1 MKILITGANGLLGNE
16 LVSVLKNDHSLIL
29 FSHSQLDIS
38 DSESVNKQIDS
49 SLPDVI
55 INSAAYTQVDACE
68 TNYDLAYKS
77 NAIGPKN
84 LAIKCK
90 QLGIPFIHISTDYV
104 FEGNENNNKPFKE
117 DDKLGPKTVY
127 GKTKL
132 EGENLVKQNCD
143 KYFVLRT
150 AWLYGQGK
158 NFVKTMLNLSKKN
171 KELKVVND
179 QIGSPTYA
187 KDLAKAI
194 KEIIDKKSDKYGI
207 YHITNKGEVQ
217 WYEFAKKIFEI
228 KKIEIKINPVTS
240 EEFPRPAP
248 RPHYSVLNNQK
259 WINAGFNP
267 LRNYEE
273 ALKEYL
279 DSFKDEQILIIFS

>member
-1 MKILITGANGLLGNE
+1 MKILITGANGLLGHE
-16 LVSVLKNDHSLIL
+16 LSSILKGHTIL
-29 FSHSQLDIS
+29 LSHSQLDIS
-38 DSESVNKQIDS
+38 DPESVNKQIDS
-49 SLPDVI
+49 SSPDII

-68 TNYDLAYKS
+68 TNYDLAFKS

-90 QLGIPFIHISTDYV
+90 QLGIPLIHISTDYV
-104 FEGNENNNKPFKE
+104 FEGNEKKNSPLVE

-132 EGENLVKQNCD
+132 EGEKMVQENCQ
-143 KYFVLRT
+143 KYFILRT
-150 AWLYGQGK
+150 AWLYGEGK
-158 NFVKTMLNLSKKN
+158 NFVKTMLSLSKKN

-194 KEIIDKKSDKYGI
+194 KEIIEKKSDKYGI
-207 YHITNKGEVQ
+207 YHVTNKGEVS

-228 KKIEIKINPVTS
+228 KNIEIKVNPCTS

-248 RPHYSVLNNQK
+248 RPHYSVLSNQK
-259 WINAGFNP
+259 WIDAGFTP
-267 LRNYEE
+267 MRDYEE
-273 ALKEYL
+273 ALNEYL
-279 DSFKDEQILIIFS
+279 DSLKDE

>member
-1 MKILITGANGLLGNE
+1 MKILITGSNGLLGHE
-16 LVSVLKNDHSLIL
+16 LASILKDHSLIL
-29 FSHSQLDIS
+29 LSHSQLDIS
-38 DSESVNKQIDS
+38 DSNSINKIIDS
-49 SLPDVI
+49 SSPDI
-55 INSAAYTQVDACE
+55 LINSAAYTQVDLCE
-68 TNYDLAYKS
+68 SNYALAFAS
-77 NAIGPKN
+77 NATGPKN

-90 QLGIPFIHISTDYV
+90 QLGIPLIHISTDYV
-104 FEGNENNNKPFKE
+104 FEGNEKKNSPLNE
-117 DDKLGPKTVY
+117 DNKLGPKTVY

-132 EGENLVKQNCD
+132 EGEKLVMENCH
-143 KYFVLRT
+143 KYFILRT
-150 AWLYGQGK
+150 AWLYGEGK
-158 NFVKTMLNLSKKN
+158 NFVKTMINLSKKN

-207 YHITNKGEVQ
+207 YHVTNKGEVS
-217 WYEFAKKIFEI
+217 WYEFAKKIFEL
-228 KKIEIKINPVTS
+228 KKIEIKVNPCTS

-259 WINAGFNP
+259 WINAGFTP

-273 ALKEYL
+273 ALNEYL
-279 DSFKDEQILIIFS
+279 ENLKED

>member
-1 MKILITGANGLLGNE
+1 MKILITGANGLLGHE
-16 LVSVLKNDHSLIL
+16 LASILKNHSLIL
-29 FSHSQLDIS
+29 LSHSQLDIS
-38 DSESVNKQIDS
+38 DSNSINKIIDS
-49 SLPDVI
+49 SSPDII
-55 INSAAYTQVDACE
+55 INSAAYTQVDLCE
-68 TNYDLAYKS
+68 SNYDLAFAS
-77 NAIGPKN
+77 NATGPKN

-90 QLGIPFIHISTDYV
+90 QLGIPLIHISTDYV
-104 FEGNENNNKPFKE
+104 FEGNEKKNSPLNE

-132 EGENLVKQNCD
+132 EGEKLVMENCH
-143 KYFVLRT
+143 KYFILRT
-150 AWLYGQGK
+150 AWLYGEGK
-158 NFVKTMLNLSKKN
+158 NFVKTMINLSKKN

-207 YHITNKGEVQ
+207 YHVTNKGEVS
-217 WYEFAKKIFEI
+217 WYEFAKKIFEL
-228 KKIEIKINPVTS
+228 KKIEIKVNPCTS

-259 WINAGFNP
+259 WINAGFTP

-279 DSFKDEQILIIFS
+279 EILKED

>member
-1 MKILITGANGLLGNE
+1 MKILITGANGLLGHE
-16 LVSVLKNDHSLIL
+16 LSSLLKDHTLIL
-29 FSHSQLDIS
+29 LSHSQLDIS

-49 SLPDVI
+49 SSPDII

-68 TNYDLAYKS
+68 TNYDLAFQS

-90 QLGIPFIHISTDYV
+90 QLGIPLIHISTDYV
-104 FEGNENNNKPFKE
+104 FEGNEKKNSPLVEN
-117 DDKLGPKTVY
+117 DKLGPKTVY

-132 EGENLVKQNCD
+132 EGEKMVQENCE
-143 KYFVLRT
+143 KYFILRT
-150 AWLYGQGK
+150 AWLYGEGK
-158 NFVKTMLNLSKKN
+158 NFVKTMLSLSKKN
-171 KELKVVND
+171 NELKVVND

-194 KEIIDKKSDKYGI
+194 KEIIEKKSDKYGI
-207 YHITNKGEVQ
+207 YHVTNKGEVS

-228 KKIEIKINPVTS
+228 KNIEIKVNPCTS

-248 RPHYSVLNNQK
+248 RPHYSVLSNQK
-259 WINAGFNP
+259 LIDAGFTP
-267 LRNYEE
+267 MRDYEE
-273 ALKEYL
+273 ALNEYL
-279 DSFKDEQILIIFS
+279 NSLKDE

>member
-16 LVSVLKNDHSLIL
+16 LVSVLKNVHSLIL

-104 FEGNENNNKPFKE
+104 FEGNENNNKPYKE

-143 KYFVLRT
+143 KYFILRT

-207 YHITNKGEVQ
+207 YHITNKGEVS

-228 KKIEIKINPVTS
+228 KNIEIKVNPVTS

-248 RPHYSVLNNQK
+248 RPHYSVLNNKK
-259 WINAGFNP
+259 WINEGFTP
-267 LRNYEE
+267 LRNYED

-279 DSFKDEQILIIFS
+279 ETLKDE

>member
-1 MKILITGANGLLGNE
+1 MKILITGANGLLGHE
-16 LVSVLKNDHSLIL
+16 LSSLLKDHTLIL
-29 FSHSQLDIS
+29 LSHSQLDIS
-38 DSESVNKQIDS
+38 NSESVNKQIDS
-49 SLPDVI
+49 SSPDII

-68 TNYDLAYKS
+68 TNYDLAFQS

-90 QLGIPFIHISTDYV
+90 QLGIPLIHISTDYV
-104 FEGNENNNKPFKE
+104 FEGNKKKNSPLVE

-132 EGENLVKQNCD
+132 EGEKMVQENCE
-143 KYFVLRT
+143 KYFILRT
-150 AWLYGQGK
+150 AWLYGEGK
-158 NFVKTMLNLSKKN
+158 NFVKTMLSLSKKN

-194 KEIIDKKSDKYGI
+194 KEIIEKKSDKYGI
-207 YHITNKGEVQ
+207 YHVTNKGEVS

-228 KKIEIKINPVTS
+228 KNIEIKVNPCTS

-248 RPHYSVLNNQK
+248 RPHYSVLSNQK
-259 WINAGFNP
+259 WIDAGFTP
-267 LRNYEE
+267 MRDYEE
-273 ALKEYL
+273 ALNEYL
-279 DSFKDEQILIIFS
+279 DSLKDE

>member
-1 MKILITGANGLLGNE
+1 MKILITGANGLLGHE
-16 LVSVLKNDHSLIL
+16 LSSILKDHTLIL
-29 FSHSQLDIS
+29 LSHSQLDIS
-38 DSESVNKQIDS
+38 DPESVNKQIDS
-49 SLPDVI
+49 SSPDII

-68 TNYDLAYKS
+68 TNYDLAFKS

-90 QLGIPFIHISTDYV
+90 QLGIPLIHISTDYV
-104 FEGNENNNKPFKE
+104 FEGNEKKNSPLVE

-132 EGENLVKQNCD
+132 EGEKMVQKNCQ
-143 KYFVLRT
+143 KYFILRT
-150 AWLYGQGK
+150 AWLYGEGK
-158 NFVKTMLNLSKKN
+158 NFVKTMLSLSKKN

-194 KEIIDKKSDKYGI
+194 KEIIEKKSDKYGI
-207 YHITNKGEVQ
+207 YHVTNKGEVS

-228 KKIEIKINPVTS
+228 KNIEIKVNPCTS

-248 RPHYSVLNNQK
+248 RPHYSVLSNQK
-259 WINAGFNP
+259 WIDAGFTP
-267 LRNYEE
+267 MRDYEE
-273 ALKEYL
+273 ALNEYL
-279 DSFKDEQILIIFS
+279 DSLKDE

>member
-1 MKILITGANGLLGNE
+1 MKILITGANGLLGHE
-16 LVSVLKNDHSLIL
+16 LASILKDHSLIL
-29 FSHSQLDIS
+29 LSHSQLDIS
-38 DSESVNKQIDS
+38 DSDSVNKAIDS
-49 SLPDVI
+49 SSPDII
-55 INSAAYTQVDACE
+55 INSAAYTQVDLCE
-68 TNYDLAYKS
+68 SNYDLAFAS

-84 LAIKCK
+84 LAIKSK
-90 QLGIPFIHISTDYV
+90 QLGIPLIHISTDYV
-104 FEGNENNNKPFKE
+104 FEGNEKKNSPLNE

-132 EGENLVKQNCD
+132 EGEKLVMENCD
-143 KYFVLRT
+143 KYFILRT
-150 AWLYGQGK
+150 AWLYGEGK
-158 NFVKTMLNLSKKN
+158 NFVKTMIDLSKKN

-207 YHITNKGEVQ
+207 YHVTNKGEVS
-217 WYEFAKKIFEI
+217 WYQFAKKIFEL
-228 KKIEIKINPVTS
+228 KKIEVKVNPCTS

-248 RPHYSVLNNQK
+248 RPHYSVLNNKK
-259 WINAGFNP
+259 WINAGFTP

-273 ALKEYL
+273 ALNEYL
-279 DSFKDEQILIIFS
+279 ENLKED